1 MKRFIVGGEV
11 EGIIVQRVTIKDIA
25 KAADVSLGTVSKV
38 LNGDQSVK
46 EANRLAVEQAVQAL
60 GYNVNKVARSL
71 AHKPIKIGIMLPH
84 VFEEY
89 FDPMVR
95 GIARGRFSG

>member
-46 EANRLAVEQAVQAL
+46 EARD
-60 GYNVNKVARSL
+60 R
-71 AHKPIKIGIMLPH
+71 
-84 VFEEY
+84 
-89 FDPMVR
+89 
-95 GIARGRFSG
+95 ARGRFSG